1 MRDVSYARSSFQGE
15 ILLGAAVWLGLVGGT
30 WSGWPQLSVIELL
43 FLLAPWIVV
52 PLANSLMPSLDE
64 SGPPAAQR
72 KTLKWIIFAAATLAT
87 VSFFLPTC
95 IFAASL
101 ASTWL
106 LVCAFFA
113 LRGLRRLWR
122 YRARSFSQFC
132 FAAGEGYLIVAGTWL
147 VASRLGLQP
156 VGFQEPIVLL
166 TAVHFHF
173 AGFLSAVFAGLTYE
187 RLRETRWSKPLG
199 VLLIGVVIGP
209 GLLGLAF
216 LVGPKVKLAAVILIV
231 VGQVGLASGMIR
243 VALGNVNPVG
253 RGLLLFS
260 GGCVVAGMAL
270 AASWALGEYPLQSFV
285 ELGRLERI
293 HGTLNAIGF
302 GICGLL
308 GWMNAPKKS
317 LRPEGPSYSQGDA
330 FGGIRRY

>member
-1 MRDVSYARSSFQGE
+1 MSEVSRTRGSLYLVV
-15 ILLGAAVWLGLVGGT
+15 LLGAAVWLGLVAGT
-30 WSGWPQLSVIELL
+30 WGGWPQLGVIELL

-52 PLANSLMPSLDE
+52 PLAASLI
-64 SGPPAAQR
+64 PPIDNTETPGAPRPALR
-72 KTLKWIIFAAATLAT
+72 WIVFAAAALAT
-87 VSFFLPTC
+87 ISLFLPTG
-95 IFAASL
+95 ILSASL
-101 ASTWL
+101 ASAWL
-106 LVCAFFA
+106 LLCAFFA

-122 YRARSFSQFC
+122 YRTHSFSQFC
-132 FAAGEGYLIVAGTWL
+132 FASGEAYLIVGGSWL

-173 AGFLSAVFAGLTYE
+173 AGFLSAVLAGLTYE

-199 VLLIGVVIGP
+199 TALTGVVCGP

-231 VGQVGLASGMIR
+231 AGQVGLATGMVR
-243 VALGNVNPVG
+243 VALSKVHPVA
-253 RGLLLFS
+253 RALLLFS
-260 GGCVVAGMAL
+260 SACIVAGMAL

-285 ELGRLERI
+285 ELGRMERV

-302 GICGLL
+302 GICGLI
-308 GWMNAPKKS
+308 GWMNAAEKS
-317 LRPEGPSYSQGDA
+317 
-330 FGGIRRY
+330 

>member
-1 MRDVSYARSSFQGE
+1 MRVVSDARASFRWE
-15 ILLGAAVWLGLVGGT
+15 LLLGAAVWVGLVAGT
-30 WSGWPQLSVIELL
+30 WSGWPQLGVVELL

-52 PLANSLMPSLDE
+52 PLANSLIPSLDDTHRPTV
-64 SGPPAAQR
+64 SRVAVR
-72 KTLKWIIFAAATLAT
+72 WIVFAAAALAT
-87 VSFFLPTC
+87 VSFFLPTG
-95 IFAASL
+95 IFAASG
-101 ASTWL
+101 ASSWL

-122 YRARSFSQFC
+122 HGAHSFSQFC
-132 FAAGEGYLIVAGTWL
+132 FGVGEAYLIVGGTWL

-173 AGFLSAVFAGLTYE
+173 AGFLSAVLAGLTHE
-187 RLRETRWSKPLG
+187 RLRETRWSKLLG
-199 VLLIGVVIGP
+199 TALTGVVVGP

-231 VGQVGLASGMIR
+231 LGQVGLASGMVR
-243 VALGNVNPVG
+243 VALGNVSPVA
-253 RGLLLFS
+253 RAMLLFS
-260 GGCVVAGMAL
+260 SGCVVAGMAL

-285 ELGRLERI
+285 ELGRMERV

-302 GICGLL
+302 GICGLI
-308 GWMNAPKKS
+308 GWMNAGRGR
-317 LRPEGPSYSQGDA
+317 LTC
-330 FGGIRRY
+330 

>member
-1 MRDVSYARSSFQGE
+1 MRDVSSARGSSNLVV
-15 ILLGAAVWLGLVGGT
+15 LLGAAVWLGMVAGT
-30 WSGWPQLSVIELL
+30 WGGWPQLGVIELL

-52 PLANSLMPSLDE
+52 PLAASLI
-64 SGPPAAQR
+64 PPIDNTETPGAPRPALR
-72 KTLKWIIFAAATLAT
+72 WIVFAAAALAT
-87 VSFFLPTC
+87 ISLFLPTG
-95 IFAASL
+95 ILSASL
-101 ASTWL
+101 ASAWL
-106 LVCAFFA
+106 LLCAFFA

-122 YRARSFSQFC
+122 YRTHSFSQFC
-132 FAAGEGYLIVAGTWL
+132 FASGEAYLIVGGSWL

-173 AGFLSAVFAGLTYE
+173 AGFLSAVLAGLTYE

-199 VLLIGVVIGP
+199 TALTGVVCGP

-231 VGQVGLASGMIR
+231 AGQVGLATGMVR
-243 VALGNVNPVG
+243 VALSKVHPVA
-253 RGLLLFS
+253 RALLLFS
-260 GGCVVAGMAL
+260 SACIVAGMAL

-285 ELGRLERI
+285 ELGRMERV

-302 GICGLL
+302 GICGLI
-308 GWMNAPKKS
+308 GWMNAAEKS
-317 LRPEGPSYSQGDA
+317 
-330 FGGIRRY
+330 

>member
-1 MRDVSYARSSFQGE
+1 VRDVSSARGSSNLVV
-15 ILLGAAVWLGLVGGT
+15 LLGAAVWLGMVAGT
-30 WSGWPQLSVIELL
+30 WGGWPQLGVIELL

-52 PLANSLMPSLDE
+52 PLAASLI
-64 SGPPAAQR
+64 PPIDNTETPGAPRPALR
-72 KTLKWIIFAAATLAT
+72 WIVFAAAALAT
-87 VSFFLPTC
+87 ISLFLPTG
-95 IFAASL
+95 ILSASL
-101 ASTWL
+101 ASAWL
-106 LVCAFFA
+106 LLCAFFA

-122 YRARSFSQFC
+122 YRTHSFSQFC
-132 FAAGEGYLIVAGTWL
+132 FASGEAYLIVGGSWL

-173 AGFLSAVFAGLTYE
+173 AGFLSAVLAGLTYE

-199 VLLIGVVIGP
+199 TALTGVVCGP

-231 VGQVGLASGMIR
+231 AGQVGLATGMVR
-243 VALGNVNPVG
+243 VALSKVHPVA
-253 RGLLLFS
+253 RALLLFS
-260 GGCVVAGMAL
+260 SACIVAGMAL

-285 ELGRLERI
+285 ELGRMERV

-302 GICGLL
+302 GICGLI
-308 GWMNAPKKS
+308 GWMNAAEKS
-317 LRPEGPSYSQGDA
+317 
-330 FGGIRRY
+330 